1 MIPRAN
7 LETKSEH
14 QNLKQEIGN
23 NPRNF
28 EVLIPKISQN
38 WILGLIFAFFYMF
51 CFPLIDGPVPRVG
64 LLESRPEV
72 KALLQDQLR
81 REKPLAEVGRKE
93 LTQGDLISVGNKTR
107 TRGYLESYDYVI
119 INVYKLTINRI
130 TDIFLTFNCRAS
142 SFVQLMYLHQSTESS
157 TSHRCVLDIT

>member
-1 MIPRAN
+1 LIPRAN

-23 NPRNF
+23 SPRNF

-51 CFPLIDGPVPRVG
+51 CFPLIDGPVPHVA

-93 LTQGDLISVGNKTR
+93 LTQGDLISVGNKNR
-107 TRGYLESYDYVI
+107 TRGYSESYDYVI
-119 INVYKLTINRI
+119 INDL
-130 TDIFLTFNCRAS
+130 
-142 SFVQLMYLHQSTESS
+142 
-157 TSHRCVLDIT
+157 

>member
-1 MIPRAN
+1 
-7 LETKSEH
+7 
-14 QNLKQEIGN
+14 
-23 NPRNF
+23 
-28 EVLIPKISQN
+28 
-38 WILGLIFAFFYMF
+38 
-51 CFPLIDGPVPRVG
+51 
-64 LLESRPEV
+64 V